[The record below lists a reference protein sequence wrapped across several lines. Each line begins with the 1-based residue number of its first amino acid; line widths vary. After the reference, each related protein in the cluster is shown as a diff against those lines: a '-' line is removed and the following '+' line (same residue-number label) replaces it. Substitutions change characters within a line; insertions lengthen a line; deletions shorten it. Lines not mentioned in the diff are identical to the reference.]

1 MCACTCSPAY
11 SPLPPPALTLH
22 RMTMVLSR
30 THADVAALVQG
41 QAMVVMQHCVSQ
53 FAQKG
58 DVTCRETAMKL
69 SQVFRWVGVGVGVCV
84 CVCVC
89 ACVCVCV
96 CVCCVCMHACMY
108 VCIYTCMYTCVRVSQ
123 PHSAHASCC
132 PIVLSFA
139 FDSISSAFQQAAAP
153 SQSCRCMRDACVMC
167 DV

>member
-1 MCACTCSPAY
+1 MCVCVCVCVHMYVCVYVFACIQPPAT
-11 SPLPPPALTLH
+11 PPPSLTLH

-69 SQVFRWVGVGVGVCV
+69 SQVFRWVGVGVCV
-84 CVCVC
+84 CVCM
-89 ACVCVCV
+89 CVCVY
-96 CVCCVCMHACMY
+96 ACMY
-108 VCIYTCMYTCVRVSQ
+108 ACIYTCMYSCVCVSQ

-153 SQSCRCMRDACVMC
+153 SQSCRCMRDA
-167 DV
+167 